1 MKAVFYLGCLGIII
15 SMGSCTKEI
24 KYTKNSS
31 GLEYCYLEK
40 SDTGSKGKPGYFYL
54 VEMVGQRE
62 DDSVFIDSYKLGQK
76 IKLVRTQPPFHSM
89 FNDALGMLR
98 VGDSIQFRMP
108 VDSFFSPLKQAV
120 PAYLKSNQLIRFT
133 IKVKDIL
140 DPEAHLLKMYFYEV
154 DKMLEYVKLKKWN
167 YATDSTG
174 IKYEA
179 IKKGNSKKAKKGDE
193 VMVSYLLTYMDGKI
207 IDRTKPGDQS
217 KVIVGESN
225 YISGLSR
232 LILLAEEGS
241 KIRAL
246 IPFAEAFGENGSPY
260 VDPYATLVIELDI
273 HKINTS
279 K

>member
-1 MKAVFYLGCLGIII
+1 MVSKRVYLLSLGIIFLAI
-15 SMGSCTKEI
+15 SCRKEI
-24 KYTKNSS
+24 KYTKTES
-31 GLEYCYLEK
+31 GLEYCYFEK

-76 IKLVRTQPPFHSM
+76 IKLVRTEPPFHSL

-98 VGDSIQFRMP
+98 VGDSIGFKMP
-108 VDSFFSPLKQAV
+108 VDSFFRPLRQAV
-120 PAYLKSNQLIRFT
+120 PSYLKSSQNIRFT

-140 DPEAHLLKMYFYEV
+140 NPEAHLLKMYFYEV
-154 DKMLEYVKLKKWN
+154 DKMLEYLKLKKWN
-167 YATDSTG
+167 YSTDSTG
-174 IKYEA
+174 IKYEV
-179 IKKGNSKKAKKGDE
+179 IKKGEGVKAKIGDE

-217 KVIVGESN
+217 KVIVGESS

-232 LILLAEEGS
+232 LILLAEENS

-246 IPFAEAFGENGSPY
+246 LPFAEAFGENGSAY

-273 HKINTS
+273 HKIKTN
-279 K
+279 